1 MLPDHPE
8 EVIIKKTPLFLRMLG
23 FKPFR
28 EIRIKRYA
36 GVGGWFEDVVV
47 NYQDTGEPNTQ

>member
-1 MLPDHPE
+1 MPNPSE
-8 EVIIKKTPLFLRMLG
+8 EVVIKRTPLLLRLLG

-28 EIRIKRYA
+28 EIRTRRYA

-47 NYQDTGEPNTQ
+47 NYQDTAEPQG